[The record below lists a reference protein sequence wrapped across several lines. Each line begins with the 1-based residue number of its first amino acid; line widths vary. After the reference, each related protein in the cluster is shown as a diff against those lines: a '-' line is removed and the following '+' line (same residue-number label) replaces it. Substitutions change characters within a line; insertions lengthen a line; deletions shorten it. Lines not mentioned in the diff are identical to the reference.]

1 MFDIE
6 LSNLYIILD
15 NELPKLEENNN
26 SKENN
31 VLVNN
36 VVENNVVE
44 NNVVENIEKNSKDL
58 ENNLTDEMNEYR
70 SLMEYFL
77 GHYSRIS
84 NRNDK
89 LTYVNLIHPSV
100 KINSSIQIGKGNII
114 CQGAVLTVDISLAN
128 HVIININSTIG
139 HDAVIEDFVSI
150 MFGVHISGNVR
161 IGEGTYIGSGAVVL
175 PNTKIGK
182 WCTIGAGSVVT
193 KDVPDNSIIAGVPAK
208 EIGE

>member
-1 MFDIE
+1 MIMTDNKTHIWIYGAGGMGKETLWLASEISEYTIAGFIDDY
-6 LSNLYIILD
+6 LQSNSFK
-15 NELPKLEENNN
+15 NLPVIKNALNQNNCIVAIADAQIR
-26 SKENN
+26 KE
-31 VLVNN
+31 
-36 VVENNVVE
+36 
-44 NNVVENIEKNSKDL
+44 I
-58 ENNLTDEMNEYR
+58 T
-70 SLMEYFL
+70 
-77 GHYSRIS
+77 

-175 PNTKIGK
+175 PNIKIGK

-193 KDVPDNSIIAGVPAK
+193 KDVPDNCIIAGVPAK